1 MFFSGIKKDTYTLS
15 STQVIE
21 GDFFLL
27 QEKLMTPG
35 AFVIANEKGFIS
47 LALSPIMYMHVY
59 PNSTTVLID
68 STLVNCCI
76 VG

>member
-35 AFVIANEKGFIS
+35 AFVIAKEKGFIS
-47 LALSPIMYMHVY
+47 SGQCWAKVKVCQLAGFKFVSLSI
-59 PNSTTVLID
+59 LD
-68 STLVNCCI
+68 
-76 VG
+76 